1 MHFFFIINISTLT
14 TDYSVSLLVE
24 FAEEW
29 WRIFFPSA
37 ITELFEKS
45 FGCVVDGDLKWRVLC
60 CLLCTECQVQVVL
73 GLN

>member
-1 MHFFFIINISTLT
+1 MHFFFFIINISTLT

-45 FGCVVDGDLKWRVLC
+45 FGCVVDGDLKW
-60 CLLCTECQVQVVL
+60 
-73 GLN
+73 